1 MNFKSHMQIYQIHQ
15 NNNQIEF
22 YFGNYDFTQNDSLR
36 IMFNDFMKMDYMKN
50 STIRI
55 GKYKIIL
62 SNITVS
68 KHILHKY
75 WRCACYNITLPYIS
89 TENLHEN
96 LFKNQN
102 ILQLLKKYYIR
113 VYNDNK
119 LNVIKIYIN
128 IFNMDKHDLNKNE
141 RLLLNEL
148 YKLNKYII
156 CDNKNCTNK
165 CNNKNVVKCTYGN
178 LYNNYMI
185 NIKNTTFEK
194 KINEIPLCKIC
205 EDNLLEQQCYICL
218 TMFTKNDKIIN
229 KCGNIN
235 HSMHYSCKTEE
246 QNKILQN
253 ISSDTNINVL
263 LVCGICKQ
271 QNNKYLNIDDFK
283 NHYNIPEEDDVDSE
297 YDGDNDDYD
306 DYDDYDN
313 DDNDDNDDA
322 DNIDNDDILRLCDDE
337 IIDHIYMELIYGT

>member
-1 MNFKSHMQIYQIHQ
+1 MNVKSQMQIYHIH
-15 NNNQIEF
+15 NNRLEF
-22 YFGNYDFTQNDSLR
+22 YFGNYDFTKNESLKE
-36 IMFNDFMKMDYMKN
+36 MFNNFMQMDYMKN

-68 KHILHKY
+68 KHILKKY
-75 WRCACYNITLPYIS
+75 WSCSCYNITLPYIS

-96 LFKNQN
+96 LFKNHN
-102 ILQLLKKYYIR
+102 ILQLLQKYYIR

-128 IFNMDKHDLNKNE
+128 IFNMDKNDLYKNR
-141 RLLLNEL
+141 RLLLDEL
-148 YKLNKYII
+148 HKLNKYIT

-165 CNNKNVVKCTYGN
+165 CNNTDVVKCTYGN

-229 KCGNIN
+229 KCGNVT
-235 HSMHYSCKTEE
+235 HSIHYSCKTEE

-253 ISSDTNINVL
+253 ISCDTNINVL

-283 NHYNIPEEDDVDSE
+283 NHYNIPEEDNIDSE
-297 YDGDNDDYD
+297 YDYDYDYDDDDDDYD
-306 DYDDYDN
+306 DDESEDDVGN
-313 DDNDDNDDA
+313 E
-322 DNIDNDDILRLCDDE
+322 DILRLCDDE